1 MDYRRMQR
9 GSGIFACE
17 CCGRKTRNT
26 HGSNL
31 MLCEDCYELAGI
43 YNVHQD
49 GGDLVRHA
57 NAIREHCA
65 RIEAKGGKLCADF
78 RELLA
83 LIGAAN

>member
-31 MLCEDCYELAGI
+31 LLCEDCYELSGI

-49 GGDLVRHA
+49 GGDLARYATAVLER
-57 NAIREHCA
+57 CA
-65 RIEAKGGKLCADF
+65 RIEAKGGKLSREH
-78 RELLA
+78 RELLG
-83 LIGAAN
+83 LIGG